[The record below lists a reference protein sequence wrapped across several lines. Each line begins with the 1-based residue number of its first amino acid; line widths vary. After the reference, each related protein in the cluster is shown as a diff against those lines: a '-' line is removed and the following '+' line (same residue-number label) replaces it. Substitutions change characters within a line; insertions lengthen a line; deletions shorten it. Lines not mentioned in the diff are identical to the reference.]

1 MMMGMN
7 RGNSMPCSDGGFR
20 DALSKSLDEEDEAKA
35 PFDAK
40 INIQA
45 KIDYLTSLLCA
56 QCSYLMSDVYNKN
69 KDALGWGPLLEE
81 VRKWYVDH
89 KNCEET
95 EE

>member
-1 MMMGMN
+1 
-7 RGNSMPCSDGGFR
+7 MPCSDSGFKE
-20 DALSKSLDEEDEAKA
+20 ALSKSLDKEDKEKA

-56 QCSYLMSDVYNKN
+56 QCSYLMSDDYSQNKN
-69 KDALGWGPLLEE
+69 SMGRTPLLEE

-89 KNCEET
+89 KKCERGKVK
-95 EE
+95 